1 MQNKA
6 KRNHPDDT
14 LYRTQNV
21 REKEAVSAGEEG
33 AGDSSPAA
41 RPPPGS
47 HSASPH
53 PTSEVNIVG
62 L

>member
-33 AGDSSPAA
+33 AGDPSPAA

-47 HSASPH
+47 HSTVATVPP
-53 PTSEVNIVG
+53 PTP
-62 L
+62 LLR